1 MRKSKVLSFVLVA
14 ALAVT
19 AIPINAFGT
28 VNDEKNKLSDLQ
40 NQKQQA
46 QDENN
51 KLQKS
56 KSDAQEY
63 IQSVDKKLTN
73 LATEMYKTNQKLSK
87 TEDKISKTQ
96 KELNNAQVSI
106 NEQYEDMKLR
116 IKYMYE
122 NGDTQMIDLIFNSK
136 SITDFL
142 NKAEYITEL
151 AQYDRDMLN
160 KMKKTKEKI
169 ASAKST
175 LVTEKKNLQTIQA
188 QQKSDQT
195 KLTNLSESKQQ
206 ELKNYE
212 DLIAHN
218 EATSDELE
226 AEISAQE
233 KRVASVEEQSKN
245 QAAAE
250 QASKAAAEKARR
262 EAAAKKQ
269 QAASSNSST
278 SNTSSNT
285 GSNTTDTSNS
295 GNSGSSGTVS
305 GGGFTWPLPGHTTIS
320 SGYGYRG
327 SELHKGIDIPA
338 SAGTTIVAAGSGT
351 VEWANYSTTAGNWI
365 GINHGNGV
373 YSVYMHMS
381 ALLVSAGTKVSAG
394 QSIGLV
400 GNTGASQ
407 GNHLHFAV
415 RKNGAYVNP
424 WDYLK

>member
-1 MRKSKVLSFVLVA
+1 MKMKKVRSVLLAA
-14 ALAVT
+14 ALTCSMIVT
-19 AIPINAFGT
+19 PVMAAPDDT
-28 VNDEKNKLSDLQ
+28 TSLQ
-40 NQKQQA
+40 NQKESAQNEVNGLQA
-46 QDENN
+46 QLNELFTKTNDLETQLIN
-51 KLQKS
+51 KGQEITK
-56 KSDAQEY
+56 AQE
-63 IQSVDKKLTN
+63 D
-73 LATEMYKTNQKLSK
+73 LAVAEERKQ
-87 TEDKISKTQ
+87 Q
-96 KELNNAQVSI
+96 
-106 NEQYEDMKLR
+106 QYEDMKLR

-151 AQYDRDMLN
+151 SQYDRDMLN

-175 LVTEKKNLQTIQA
+175 LVTEKKNLQTIHA

-195 KLTNLSESKQQ
+195 KLTNLSASKQQ

-233 KRVASVEEQSKN
+233 KRVASAEEQSKN

-250 QASKAAAEKARR
+250 QARR

-327 SELHKGIDIPA
+327 SEFHKGIDIPA

>member
-28 VNDEKNKLSDLQ
+28 VSDEKNKLSDLQ

-87 TEDKISKTQ
+87 TEGKISKTQ
-96 KELNNAQVSI
+96 KELDNAQVSI

-122 NGDTQMIDLIFNSK
+122 TGDTQMIGQIFSSQ

-151 AQYDRDMLN
+151 SQYDRDMLN

-195 KLTNLSESKQQ
+195 KLTNLSASKQQ

-233 KRVASVEEQSKN
+233 KRVASAEEKSKN

-250 QASKAAAEKARR
+250 QARR

-285 GSNTTDTSNS
+285 ESNTTDTSNS

-305 GGGFTWPLPGHTTIS
+305 GGGFEQPLPGHTTIS

-327 SELHKGIDIPA
+327 SEFHKGIDIPA

>member
-28 VNDEKNKLSDLQ
+28 VSDEKNKLSDLQ

-96 KELNNAQVSI
+96 KELDKAQVSI

-151 AQYDRDMLN
+151 SQYDRDMLN

-175 LVTEKKNLQTIQA
+175 LVTEKKNLQTIHA

-195 KLTNLSESKQQ
+195 KLTNLSASKQQ

-233 KRVASVEEQSKN
+233 KRVASAEEQSKN

-250 QASKAAAEKARR
+250 QARR
-262 EAAAKKQ
+262 EAATKKQ

-285 GSNTTDTSNS
+285 GSNTT
-295 GNSGSSGTVS
+295 

-327 SELHKGIDIPA
+327 SEFHKGIDIPA

>member
-28 VNDEKNKLSDLQ
+28 VSDEKNKLSDLQ

-87 TEDKISKTQ
+87 TEGKISKTQ
-96 KELNNAQVSI
+96 KELDNAQVSI

-151 AQYDRDMLN
+151 SQYDRDMLN

-175 LVTEKKNLQTIQA
+175 LVTEKKNLQTIQV

-195 KLTNLSESKQQ
+195 KLTNLSASKQQ

-233 KRVASVEEQSKN
+233 KRVASAEEQSKN

-250 QASKAAAEKARR
+250 QARR

-278 SNTSSNT
+278 GNTSSNT

-327 SELHKGIDIPA
+327 SEFHKGIDIPA

-394 QSIGLV
+394 GISPFYTVILI
-400 GNTGASQ
+400 
-407 GNHLHFAV
+407 
-415 RKNGAYVNP
+415 
-424 WDYLK
+424 

>member
-1 MRKSKVLSFVLVA
+1 
-14 ALAVT
+14 
-19 AIPINAFGT
+19 
-28 VNDEKNKLSDLQ
+28 
-40 NQKQQA
+40 
-46 QDENN
+46 
-51 KLQKS
+51 
-56 KSDAQEY
+56 
-63 IQSVDKKLTN
+63 
-73 LATEMYKTNQKLSK
+73 MYKTNQKLSK

-96 KELNNAQVSI
+96 KELDKAQVSI

-151 AQYDRDMLN
+151 SQYDRDMLN

-175 LVTEKKNLQTIQA
+175 LVTEKKNLQTIHA

-195 KLTNLSESKQQ
+195 KLTNLSASKQQ

-233 KRVASVEEQSKN
+233 KRVASAEEQSKN

-250 QASKAAAEKARR
+250 QARR

-327 SELHKGIDIPA
+327 SEFHKGIDIPA

-381 ALLVSAGTKVSAG
+381 ALLVSAGKRRTEHWTCRKYR
-394 QSIGLV
+394 SI
-400 GNTGASQ
+400 TG
-407 GNHLHFAV
+407 
-415 RKNGAYVNP
+415 
-424 WDYLK
+424 

>member
-28 VNDEKNKLSDLQ
+28 VSDEKNKLSDLQ

-87 TEDKISKTQ
+87 TEGKISKTQ
-96 KELNNAQVSI
+96 KELDNAQVSI

-151 AQYDRDMLN
+151 SQYDRDMLN

-195 KLTNLSESKQQ
+195 KLTNLSASKQQ

-250 QASKAAAEKARR
+250 QARR

-285 GSNTTDTSNS
+285 ESNTTDTSNS

-327 SELHKGIDIPA
+327 SEFHKGIDIPA

-407 GNHLHFAV
+407 GIYILQYV
-415 RKNGAYVNP
+415 RTGHM
-424 WDYLK
+424 LILGII

>member
-28 VNDEKNKLSDLQ
+28 VSDEKNKLSDLQ

-96 KELNNAQVSI
+96 KELDKAQVSI

-122 NGDTQMIDLIFNSK
+122 NGDTQM
-136 SITDFL
+136 TDFL

-151 AQYDRDMLN
+151 SQYDRDMLN

-175 LVTEKKNLQTIQA
+175 LVTEKKNLQTIHA

-195 KLTNLSESKQQ
+195 KLTNLSASKQQ

-233 KRVASVEEQSKN
+233 KRVASAEEQSKN

-250 QASKAAAEKARR
+250 QARR

-285 GSNTTDTSNS
+285 ESNTTDTSNS

-327 SELHKGIDIPA
+327 SEFHKGIDIPA

>member
-1 MRKSKVLSFVLVA
+1 MYQDIQEGNFFSIYDDVQELLDLLCKGVGAIKPVL
-14 ALAVT
+14 
-19 AIPINAFGT
+19 P
-28 VNDEKNKLSDLQ
+28 
-40 NQKQQA
+40 
-46 QDENN
+46 
-51 KLQKS
+51 
-56 KSDAQEY
+56 
-63 IQSVDKKLTN
+63 
-73 LATEMYKTNQKLSK
+73 
-87 TEDKISKTQ
+87 
-96 KELNNAQVSI
+96 
-106 NEQYEDMKLR
+106 
-116 IKYMYE
+116 
-122 NGDTQMIDLIFNSK
+122 
-136 SITDFL
+136 
-142 NKAEYITEL
+142 
-151 AQYDRDMLN
+151 
-160 KMKKTKEKI
+160 
-169 ASAKST
+169 
-175 LVTEKKNLQTIQA
+175 
-188 QQKSDQT
+188 
-195 KLTNLSESKQQ
+195 ESKQQ

-226 AEISAQE
+226 AEIRAQE
-233 KRVASVEEQSKN
+233 NRVASAEEQSKN
-245 QAAAE
+245 QAVAE
-250 QASKAAAEKARR
+250 QASNAAAEKARR

-327 SELHKGIDIPA
+327 SEFHKGIDIPA

>member
-28 VNDEKNKLSDLQ
+28 VSDEKNKLSDLQ

-96 KELNNAQVSI
+96 KELDKAQVSI

-151 AQYDRDMLN
+151 SQYDRDMLN

-169 ASAKST
+169 
-175 LVTEKKNLQTIQA
+175 
-188 QQKSDQT
+188 
-195 KLTNLSESKQQ
+195 
-206 ELKNYE
+206 
-212 DLIAHN
+212 
-218 EATSDELE
+218 
-226 AEISAQE
+226 
-233 KRVASVEEQSKN
+233 
-245 QAAAE
+245 
-250 QASKAAAEKARR
+250 
-262 EAAAKKQ
+262 
-269 QAASSNSST
+269 
-278 SNTSSNT
+278 
-285 GSNTTDTSNS
+285 
-295 GNSGSSGTVS
+295 
-305 GGGFTWPLPGHTTIS
+305 
-320 SGYGYRG
+320 
-327 SELHKGIDIPA
+327 
-338 SAGTTIVAAGSGT
+338 
-351 VEWANYSTTAGNWI
+351 
-365 GINHGNGV
+365 
-373 YSVYMHMS
+373 
-381 ALLVSAGTKVSAG
+381 LL
-394 QSIGLV
+394 
-400 GNTGASQ
+400 
-407 GNHLHFAV
+407 
-415 RKNGAYVNP
+415 
-424 WDYLK
+424 

>member
-1 MRKSKVLSFVLVA
+1 
-14 ALAVT
+14 
-19 AIPINAFGT
+19 
-28 VNDEKNKLSDLQ
+28 
-40 NQKQQA
+40 
-46 QDENN
+46 
-51 KLQKS
+51 
-56 KSDAQEY
+56 
-63 IQSVDKKLTN
+63 
-73 LATEMYKTNQKLSK
+73 
-87 TEDKISKTQ
+87 
-96 KELNNAQVSI
+96 
-106 NEQYEDMKLR
+106 
-116 IKYMYE
+116 
-122 NGDTQMIDLIFNSK
+122 
-136 SITDFL
+136 
-142 NKAEYITEL
+142 
-151 AQYDRDMLN
+151 
-160 KMKKTKEKI
+160 MKKTKEKI

-250 QASKAAAEKARR
+250 QANKAAAEKARR

-327 SELHKGIDIPA
+327 SEFHKGIDIPA

>member
-28 VNDEKNKLSDLQ
+28 VSDEKNKLSDLQ

-87 TEDKISKTQ
+87 TEGKISKTQ
-96 KELNNAQVSI
+96 KELDNAQVSI

-151 AQYDRDMLN
+151 SQYDRDMLN

-175 LVTEKKNLQTIQA
+175 LVTEKKNLQTIQV

-195 KLTNLSESKQQ
+195 KLTNLSASKQQ

-233 KRVASVEEQSKN
+233 KRVASAEEQSKN

-250 QASKAAAEKARR
+250 QARR

-278 SNTSSNT
+278 GNTSSNT

-327 SELHKGIDIPA
+327 SEFHKGIDIPA

-373 YSVYMHMS
+373 YTVYMHCS
-381 ALLVSAGTKVSAG
+381 ALIVSAGQNVSAG

>member
-28 VNDEKNKLSDLQ
+28 VSDEKNKLSDLQ

-96 KELNNAQVSI
+96 KELDKAQVSI

-151 AQYDRDMLN
+151 SQYDRDMLN

-175 LVTEKKNLQTIQA
+175 LVTEKKNLQTIHA

-195 KLTNLSESKQQ
+195 KLTNLSASKQQ

-233 KRVASVEEQSKN
+233 KRVASAEEQSKN

-250 QASKAAAEKARR
+250 QARR

-285 GSNTTDTSNS
+285 
-295 GNSGSSGTVS
+295 GSSGTVS

-327 SELHKGIDIPA
+327 SEFHKGIDIPA

>member
-28 VNDEKNKLSDLQ
+28 VSDEKNKLSDLQ

-96 KELNNAQVSI
+96 KELDKAQVSI

-151 AQYDRDMLN
+151 SQYDRDMLN

-175 LVTEKKNLQTIQA
+175 LVTEKKNLQTIHA

-195 KLTNLSESKQQ
+195 KLTNLSASKQQ

-233 KRVASVEEQSKN
+233 KRVASAEEKSKQ

-250 QASKAAAEKARR
+250 QASR

-327 SELHKGIDIPA
+327 SEFHKGIDIPA

-351 VEWANYSTTAGNWI
+351 VEWANYSTQQAT
-365 GINHGNGV
+365 
-373 YSVYMHMS
+373 
-381 ALLVSAGTKVSAG
+381 
-394 QSIGLV
+394 GLV
-400 GNTGASQ
+400 LITAMVYIVYICIC
-407 GNHLHFAV
+407 LHF
-415 RKNGAYVNP
+415 
-424 WDYLK
+424 

>member
-151 AQYDRDMLN
+151 SQYDRDMLN

-169 ASAKST
+169 ASA
-175 LVTEKKNLQTIQA
+175 
-188 QQKSDQT
+188 SDQT

-245 QAAAE
+245 QAVAE

-278 SNTSSNT
+278 GNTSSNT

-327 SELHKGIDIPA
+327 SEFHKGIDIPA

>member
-28 VNDEKNKLSDLQ
+28 VSDEKNKLSDLQ

-96 KELNNAQVSI
+96 KELDKAQVSI

-151 AQYDRDMLN
+151 SQYDRDMLN

-175 LVTEKKNLQTIQA
+175 LVTEKKNLQTIHA

-195 KLTNLSESKQQ
+195 KLTNLSASKQQ

-233 KRVASVEEQSKN
+233 KRVASAEEKSKQ

-250 QASKAAAEKARR
+250 QASR

-278 SNTSSNT
+278 GNTSSNT

-305 GGGFTWPLPGHTTIS
+305 NEEFTWPLPGHTTIS

-327 SELHKGIDIPA
+327 SEFHKGIDIPA

>member
-28 VNDEKNKLSDLQ
+28 VSDEKNKLSDLQ

-96 KELNNAQVSI
+96 KELDNAQVSI

-151 AQYDRDMLN
+151 SQYDRDMLN

-175 LVTEKKNLQTIQA
+175 LVTEKKNLQTIHA

-195 KLTNLSESKQQ
+195 KLTNLSASKQQ

-218 EATSDELE
+218 EA
-226 AEISAQE
+226 ASA
-233 KRVASVEEQSKN
+233 EEQSKN

-250 QASKAAAEKARR
+250 QARR

-327 SELHKGIDIPA
+327 SEFHKGIDIPA

>member
-28 VNDEKNKLSDLQ
+28 VSDEKNKLSDLQ

-96 KELNNAQVSI
+96 KELDKAQVSI

-151 AQYDRDMLN
+151 SQYDRDMLN

-175 LVTEKKNLQTIQA
+175 LVTEKKNLQTIHA

-195 KLTNLSESKQQ
+195 KLTNLSASKQQ

-233 KRVASVEEQSKN
+233 KRVASAEEQSKN

-250 QASKAAAEKARR
+250 QARR

-327 SELHKGIDIPA
+327 SEFHKGIDIPA

-381 ALLVSAGTKVSAG
+381 ALL
-394 QSIGLV
+394 

>member
-28 VNDEKNKLSDLQ
+28 VSDEKNKLSDLQ

-96 KELNNAQVSI
+96 KELDKAQVSI

-151 AQYDRDMLN
+151 SQYDRDMLN

-175 LVTEKKNLQTIQA
+175 LVTEKKNLQTIHA

-195 KLTNLSESKQQ
+195 KLTNLSASKQQ

-233 KRVASVEEQSKN
+233 KRVASAEEQSKN

-250 QASKAAAEKARR
+250 QARR

-327 SELHKGIDIPA
+327 SEFHKGIDIPA

-381 ALLVSAGTKVSAG
+381 AGTKVSAG

>member
-1 MRKSKVLSFVLVA
+1 MCGRDWSSDVCS
-14 ALAVT
+14 
-19 AIPINAFGT
+19 
-28 VNDEKNKLSDLQ
+28 SDL
-40 NQKQQA
+40 
-46 QDENN
+46 
-51 KLQKS
+51 
-56 KSDAQEY
+56 
-63 IQSVDKKLTN
+63 
-73 LATEMYKTNQKLSK
+73 
-87 TEDKISKTQ
+87 
-96 KELNNAQVSI
+96 
-106 NEQYEDMKLR
+106 
-116 IKYMYE
+116 
-122 NGDTQMIDLIFNSK
+122 
-136 SITDFL
+136 
-142 NKAEYITEL
+142 
-151 AQYDRDMLN
+151 
-160 KMKKTKEKI
+160 
-169 ASAKST
+169 
-175 LVTEKKNLQTIQA
+175 
-188 QQKSDQT
+188 
-195 KLTNLSESKQQ
+195 
-206 ELKNYE
+206 
-212 DLIAHN
+212 
-218 EATSDELE
+218 DELE

-245 QAAAE
+245 QAVAE

-327 SELHKGIDIPA
+327 SEFHKGIDIPA